1 MAVLLVPPYLQFFD
15 ADGNP
20 LSGGKIYSY
29 SAGTTTKKAT
39 YTDETATHQNT
50 NPIILDDAGRAVV
63 FIQGSYR
70 FDTYDAN
77 DVLIRSVDNV
87 TSFAT
92 LESSN
97 NAYFESFS
105 GTGSKTSFTTS
116 ETLGTESAAIQV
128 YVSTPVQSYVDNGDF
143 ASDTIWT
150 KGSGWSIGAGVATA
164 TGAIS
169 TAISQTSPKTVTS
182 GRAYRVTYTITRS
195 AGGLIPS
202 IGGADGTERTASG
215 TYTEIVIAGS
225 TQTIAFTGNG
235 FTGTLDTVTIENIDT
250 TGFQIQDPSTYTI
263 NGTALEFAV
272 APPSGTNN
280 IYVFAPTQL
289 VGAAVAAADQAIAA
303 QAAAE
308 AAVIT
313 VQNQKIVWMGD
324 WAAGTYNINEAVF
337 YNGSSWIVTAA
348 TTIDTPSIA
357 SPDWDLLCEKGTDGT
372 GGIPSPTASQVY
384 SFLRAS
390 GTGTYTWFSGTT
402 TVSAASTISLVGGNT
417 TLVTIAGSGTI
428 NSFGTPVYSG
438 DIRFVRFGTST
449 VTLTHSSSSG
459 GIELP
464 GAANI
469 STTTGDYAIFVS
481 SSTGTWRCWS
491 YSKANGQPVS
501 NVALSSLGSDV
512 TKALN
517 TVQDFRLTLSS
528 GNPVADVSS
537 SSVIYATPYTGNSI
551 ALYNGTQ
558 WNVRTSNEFSVGLAG
573 LTANRPYDLF
583 CYDNAGVP
591 TLEFTSW
598 TNDTT
603 RTTNLTRQDGVL
615 VKSGNATRRYIGTF
629 YATSSTT
636 TQDDLEKRFLWNYNN
651 RVLRTLRKLEAT
663 ASWTYTTNTF
673 RQVNGSSANQIE
685 LVCGVAEDNI
695 NIEASATCSNSG
707 GTGSIAYTGIGINSA
722 STDSS
727 IIQRPVRPYDTYAA
741 WCPSSKIVSGL
752 PSVGRTYY
760 TWLEKVTATGTTT
773 WYGNSQNG
781 ITGTW
786 NT

>member
-1 MAVLLVPPYLQFFD
+1 MAVLLTPPFLQFFD
-15 ADGNP
+15 ENGDP
-20 LSGGKIYSY
+20 LAGGKIYSY

-202 IGGADGTERTASG
+202 IGGANGTERTASG

-272 APPSGTNN
+272 APESGTNN

-491 YSKANGQPVS
+491 YLRANGAPLALEDSSVSSTKLGGDVTASGKGLLTATTAAAQRAALGVNYSRTTPVS
-501 NVALSSLGSDV
+501 VGTGTAKDLTVTGGERITLHLQGVSLAASDQ
-512 TKALN
+512 LML
-517 TVQDFRLTLSS
+517 QLGDSS
-528 GNPVADVSS
+528 GIKTSG
-537 SSVIYATPYTGNSI
+537 YTGS
-551 ALYNGTQ
+551 A
-558 WNVRTSNEFSVGLAG
+558 S
-573 LTANRPYDLF
+573 
-583 CYDNAGVP
+583 
-591 TLEFTSW
+591 TL
-598 TNDTT
+598 
-603 RTTNLTRQDGVL
+603 
-615 VKSGNATRRYIGTF
+615 
-629 YATSSTT
+629 ATSSM
-636 TQDDLEKRFLWNYNN
+636 
-651 RVLRTLRKLEAT
+651 AT
-663 ASWTYTTNTF
+663 AGMSASGFTFSSAAQNATTMYSGEIVLERIDSLVWSVRGVLST
-673 RQVNGSSANQIE
+673 GSSAMYLFQGNKTMTGPITT
-685 LVCGVAEDNI
+685 LRLTSLA
-695 NIEASATCSNSG
+695 ASAFDA
-707 GTGSIAYTGIGINSA
+707 GTISVTEEYMSA
-722 STDSS
+722 
-727 IIQRPVRPYDTYAA
+727 
-741 WCPSSKIVSGL
+741 
-752 PSVGRTYY
+752 
-760 TWLEKVTATGTTT
+760 
-773 WYGNSQNG
+773 
-781 ITGTW
+781 
-786 NT
+786 

>member
-39 YTDETATHQNT
+39 YTDETETHQNT

-143 ASDTIWT
+143 ATDTIWT
-150 KGSGWSIGAGVATA
+150 KGIGWSIGAGVATA

-169 TAISQTSPKTVTS
+169 TAISQTSPKTIVS

-202 IGGADGTERTASG
+202 IGGSNGTERTASG

-348 TTIDTPSIA
+348 TTIDTPSIS

-372 GGIPSPTASQVY
+372 GGIPSPTASQIY

-491 YSKANGQPVS
+491 YLRASGVPLALADGQVSNTKIEDSAVSSTKLGGDVTASGKDLLVAATPAAQRATLGLNYSRTSPVS
-501 NVALSSLGSDV
+501 VGTGTTKDFTVIGGERITLHLQGVSLAASDQ
-512 TKALN
+512 LML
-517 TVQDFRLTLSS
+517 QLGDSS
-528 GNPVADVSS
+528 GIKTSG
-537 SSVIYATPYTGNSI
+537 YTGS
-551 ALYNGTQ
+551 A
-558 WNVRTSNEFSVGLAG
+558 S
-573 LTANRPYDLF
+573 
-583 CYDNAGVP
+583 
-591 TLEFTSW
+591 TL
-598 TNDTT
+598 
-603 RTTNLTRQDGVL
+603 
-615 VKSGNATRRYIGTF
+615 
-629 YATSSTT
+629 ATSSM
-636 TQDDLEKRFLWNYNN
+636 
-651 RVLRTLRKLEAT
+651 AT
-663 ASWTYTTNTF
+663 ASMSASGFTF
-673 RQVNGSSANQIE
+673 ANAAQNAATMYSGEIILERIDSLVWSVRGVLSTGSSAMYMFHGNETMTGPITT
-685 LVCGVAEDNI
+685 LRLTSLA
-695 NIEASATCSNSG
+695 ASAFDA
-707 GTGSIAYTGIGINSA
+707 GTISVTEEYLSA
-722 STDSS
+722 
-727 IIQRPVRPYDTYAA
+727 
-741 WCPSSKIVSGL
+741 
-752 PSVGRTYY
+752 
-760 TWLEKVTATGTTT
+760 
-773 WYGNSQNG
+773 
-781 ITGTW
+781 
-786 NT
+786 

>member
-1 MAVLLVPPYLQFFD
+1 MAVLLTPPFMQFFD
-15 ADGNP
+15 ENGDP
-20 LSGGKIYSY
+20 LAGGKIYSY

-128 YVSTPVQSYVDNGDF
+128 YVNTPVQSYVDNGDF

-202 IGGADGTERTASG
+202 IGGANGTERTASG

-272 APPSGTNN
+272 APPYGTNN

-303 QAAAE
+303 QVAAE

-348 TTIDTPSIA
+348 TTIDMPSIA

-438 DIRFVRFGTST
+438 DIRFIRFGTST
-449 VTLTHSSSSG
+449 VTLAHSASSG

-469 STTTGDYAIFVS
+469 STATGDYAIFVS

-491 YSKANGQPVS
+491 YSKASGVPLAFENSSIPLSKLSGVYDAVVDRAYAEYTANSDITTVIPADDTVPLVS
-501 NVALSSLGSDV
+501 E
-512 TKALN
+512 
-517 TVQDFRLTLSS
+517 
-528 GNPVADVSS
+528 
-537 SSVIYATPYTGNSI
+537 
-551 ALYNGTQ
+551 GTQ
-558 WNVRTSNEFSVGLAG
+558 VLSVSITPKSTTNVIRLKFDAEGAT
-573 LTANRPYDLF
+573 
-583 CYDNAGVP
+583 NAG
-591 TLEFTSW
+591 
-598 TNDTT
+598 
-603 RTTNLTRQDGVL
+603 
-615 VKSGNATRRYIGTF
+615 
-629 YATSSTT
+629 
-636 TQDDLEKRFLWNYNN
+636 
-651 RVLRTLRKLEAT
+651 
-663 ASWTYTTNTF
+663 
-673 RQVNGSSANQIE
+673 
-685 LVCGVAEDNI
+685 
-695 NIEASATCSNSG
+695 
-707 GTGSIAYTGIGINSA
+707 
-722 STDSS
+722 SS
-727 IIQRPVRPYDTYAA
+727 IIAAIFDGSTCLAAKLINTNSTNATGIQCVVEVVPGVTTAKTYTVR
-741 WCPSSKIVSGL
+741 
-752 PSVGRTYY
+752 VGPGGAGTLR
-760 TWLEKVTATGTTT
+760 LNGTATARYLGGSMRATL
-773 WYGNSQNG
+773 
-781 ITGTW
+781 IAEELRA
-786 NT
+786 